1 MSKAH
6 IIVTDNV
13 RHFPDEAL
21 SPFNLEAYSADTFL
35 TLLFDLVPERM
46 VQIVLEQTNDL
57 RSPPQTY
64 HEVLATLGKQAPTF
78 ATRVRNRIETASE
91 IS

>member
-21 SPFNLEAYSADTFL
+21 SSFNLEAYSADTFL
-35 TLLFDLVPERM
+35 TYGSRKLIIE
-46 VQIVLEQTNDL
+46 LEVESAWM
-57 RSPPQTY
+57 SPTS
-64 HEVLATLGKQAPTF
+64 T
-78 ATRVRNRIETASE
+78 
-91 IS
+91 